1 MTLIREFTQWAKSNE
16 CLIENEHWVWNYTIN
31 ISYNYPLAKLH
42 TINIVYIRTN
52 ISSRKNKGKPKL
64 KNSVIKWDYF

>member
-42 TINIVYIRTN
+42 TINNIYIITN
-52 ISSRKNKGKPKL
+52 ISLRKNKGKPKL
-64 KNSVIKWDYF
+64 KNSIIKWDYF